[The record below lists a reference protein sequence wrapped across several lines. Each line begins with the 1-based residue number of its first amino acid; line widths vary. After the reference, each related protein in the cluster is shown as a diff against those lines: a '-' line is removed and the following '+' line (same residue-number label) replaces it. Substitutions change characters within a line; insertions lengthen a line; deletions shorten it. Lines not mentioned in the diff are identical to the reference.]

1 VKAAPTQARGVGTP
15 APAAAPTLESDAI
28 AAEHQAA
35 IDQASLLTMHE
46 QFDEVAAQR
55 SEQMRESDALQ
66 SLLMAE
72 LKSADETLKKWIAMI

>member
-1 VKAAPTQARGVGTP
+1 MKATPTQARGVGTP
-15 APAAAPTLESDAI
+15 APVATPTLESDAV

-35 IDQASLLTMHE
+35 LDQASLLAMHE
-46 QFDEVAAQR
+46 QFDEVAAVR

>member
-1 VKAAPTQARGVGTP
+1 MKAAPSQARGVGTP
-15 APAAAPTLESDAI
+15 APAPAPTLETDAI

-35 IDQASLLTMHE
+35 LDQASLLAMHE
-46 QFDEVAAQR
+46 QFDQVTAVR